1 MRVKEWITAHG
12 SYDAVI
18 EYVLDATP
26 SNPTYEGAPARLIAF
41 VSSVTGAADPVVR
54 AICTSGLEAT
64 ACRSGMTRLLD
75 AHGPEAVEA
84 LLSFETRATEFMV
97 DMGLVDDEQEA
108 REALE
113 GWTAD
118 IFDSEA
124 YGPYSHET
132 QAAHAVMNYFY
143 PMHARGE

>member
-26 SNPTYEGAPARLIAF
+26 SNPVHEGAPARLIAF
-41 VSSVTGAADPVVR
+41 VASVTSAPDPVVQ
-54 AICTSGLEAT
+54 AICTSGLKAT
-64 ACRSGMTRLLD
+64 AYRSGLALLLA

-113 GWTAD
+113 EWAAGV
-118 IFDSEA
+118 FDSEA
-124 YGPYSHET
+124 YGPYSYET
-132 QAAHAVMNYFY
+132 HAAHSIMDHF
-143 PMHARGE
+143 RRK